1 MTIKE
6 ELALVCKTK
15 ESVVKLS
22 SENLKKYKADF
33 YSQPFKKW
41 QLDLLWEYIWGD
53 ISLKEIKKIFRI
65 GEQQMKNYKVKTK
78 VSKNFNDTK
87 DNNKPYEVGEPIVLD
102 RARYEELLS
111 KGFVEEGN
119 IIEEKPKVSY
129 KKEEE

>member
-22 SENLKKYKADF
+22 SENLKKYKTDF

-78 VSKNFNDTK
+78 VKNNFNDTK
-87 DNNKPYEVGEPIVLD
+87 TNITYEKDEDIILD

-111 KGFVEEGN
+111 KGFVEEGK
-119 IIEEKPKVSY
+119 ILEDKPLF
-129 KKEEE
+129 KKEEKED